1 MHADAGSAPPGTR
14 YAAWLAAALIAVVL
28 ATLFVWYAE
37 PIKDGDLWFQMA
49 YGRWLLEHGTLVTD
63 HSVFS
68 WTPTDSTQIY
78 CAWAS
83 QILLYALYQAGSL
96 PALFAV
102 RYGAFLL
109 FVALVGLH
117 ARRSGAHLHPLT
129 WLACL
134 AGLLMSQSA
143 AIIKPELFSFV
154 LMTLAVALWWKIKG
168 SPEKGH
174 LFCYLFPALVLVWVN
189 THGGVVFGAVFLGL
203 LAVGEAMNGL
213 FSPDEALPEATR
225 RHFFMALALCV
236 PALFAT
242 PYGWRYPYELFMGLV
257 VRADA
262 SVAEFRTVGAY
273 QTIFH
278 PLARWHHLIEYLAFA
293 ALTLAVL
300 GSHRWRRARPDWTL
314 VLTNLGM
321 ALIYCQFLRTTY
333 FWAVVFT
340 FSAVSLIRPGP
351 AWLTDQRSRSYPY
364 VLAALVLLGVA
375 VSSRAVLETRCR
387 PLTGFGI
394 SHYNPVEEAAFIREH
409 LAGLRLGNDYDS
421 GGYLLWALYPDTKV
435 FIDARYF
442 PYKPWY
448 RQYTQFLYGR
458 DQAFRDAFI
467 RKYDPDIWCL
477 IYDFP
482 RMDYFLKSDRFR
494 IVHYGPSACIFARS
508 DVALPAGLSRVSPRV
523 FSVDMFQAV
532 KVIVFCTA
540 AGELDTG
547 YALAK
552 TLRRSPV
559 CPRKNAAMAG
569 ALTGLSSALV
579 KAGRTGQARECM
591 ERTLEM
597 DPQSTPALNGLALI
611 ASAEGRYDDALS
623 YLQRV
628 RDLDPGSADL
638 YYNMACMLA
647 RTGRT
652 GEALDMLRAAL
663 ARGFAR
669 RDLLKS
675 DPDLETLRGLEGFRS
690 LMPD

>member
-1 MHADAGSAPPGTR
+1 MHADAGRAHGGTG
-14 YAAWLAAALIAVVL
+14 YAAWCAAALFAVVL

-68 WTPTDSTQIY
+68 WTPTDNTQIY
-78 CAWAS
+78 CAWVS
-83 QILLYALYQAGSL
+83 QVLLFALYQLGSL
-96 PALFAV
+96 PALFAL

-117 ARRSGAHLHPLT
+117 ARRTGAHLHPLT
-129 WLACL
+129 WLVCL
-134 AGLLMSQSA
+134 AGLLMAQSA

-154 LMTLAVALWWKIKG
+154 LMTLSVALWWKVRASS
-168 SPEKGH
+168 SPG
-174 LFCYLFPALVLVWVN
+174 LCYAFPALVLVWVN

-203 LAVGEAMNGL
+203 IALGEALNGL
-213 FSPDEALPEATR
+213 FSPDEALPHATR
-225 RHFFMALALCV
+225 RHFFTALALCV

-262 SVAEFRTVGAY
+262 SVSEFRTVGAY

-278 PLARWHHLIEYLAFA
+278 PLARWHHFIEYLAFA
-293 ALTLAVL
+293 AACLVVL
-300 GSHRWRRARPDWTL
+300 GVHRWRKARPDWTL
-314 VLTNLGM
+314 VLANLGM

-340 FSAVSLIRPGP
+340 FSAVSLIHPGP
-351 AWLTDQRSRSYPY
+351 VWLTDRRSRAYPF
-364 VLAALVLLGVA
+364 VLAAVVLLGVS
-375 VSSRAVLETRCR
+375 VSGRAVLESRCR
-387 PLTGFGI
+387 PLNGFGI

-409 LAGLRLGNDYDS
+409 LSGLRLGNDYDS
-421 GGYLLWALYPDTKV
+421 GGYLLWALHPDTEV

-448 RQYTQFLYGR
+448 REYTEFLYGR
-458 DQAFRDAFI
+458 DQAFKDAFVK
-467 RKYDPDIWCL
+467 KYDPDIWCL

-482 RMDYFLKSDRFR
+482 RMDYFLKSADFR
-494 IVHYGPSACIFARS
+494 LVHYGPSACIFARS
-508 DVALPAGLSRVSPRV
+508 GLALPADLPRVSPEV
-523 FSVDMFQAV
+523 FSVDMFQAI

-552 TLRRSPV
+552 TLQRSPV

-569 ALTGLSSALV
+569 ALTGLSRALV
-579 KAGRTGQARECM
+579 KAGRTAQARECM

-597 DPQSTPALNGLALI
+597 DPRSIPALNGLALI
-611 ASAEGRYDDALS
+611 ASAEQRYEAALS
-623 YLQRV
+623 YLRRV
-628 RDLDPGSADL
+628 RDLDPGNADV
-638 YYNMACMLA
+638 YYNMACVLA
-647 RTGRT
+647 RKGMA

-669 RDLLKS
+669 RDLLLT
-675 DPDLETLRGLEGFRS
+675 DPDLDSLRGMEGFRP
-690 LMPD
+690 LVPE